1 MSRRHT
7 KRQKRHRKHR
17 KTLRG
22 GAFSQQQIQQLQNN
36 GFNEFQ
42 IEELEHSNISFD
54 DIMNHVDAIMN
65 QGDTGFN
72 GNSDAMAEQVMNELL
87 HPPNIDSQL
96 NQSFDSQGTMDVNE
110 LNTSGY
116 TTDSDTSTISLGPMN
131 VDELNTSNMSG
142 YTTEADESFGG
153 KRRRRRPRK
162 RTYRRHVLKGRIS
175 RHRRSGKNRHMKGG
189 ACFGNGVGSNHYD
202 PNYSI
207 YNTRMLSL
215 FPYNK

>member
-1 MSRRHT
+1 MSKHHT
-7 KRQKRHRKHR
+7 KRHKRHRNHR

-36 GFNEFQ
+36 GFNDFQ
-42 IEELEHSNISFD
+42 IEELEQSQISFD

-65 QGDTGFN
+65 QGDAGFN

-87 HPPNIDSQL
+87 YQPNMNSHM

-116 TTDSDTSTISLGPMN
+116 TTDSDDSTISQGPMN

-153 KRRRRRPRK
+153 RHRRKPKRRTYK
-162 RTYRRHVLKGRIS
+162 RILGKSRIN
-175 RHRRSGKNRHMKGG
+175 RHRRSRKNRRMKGG